1 MSEGIR
7 EREKF
12 VILADESAHWKIAGL
27 TQLRR
32 LELAL
37 GEFAETTGTP
47 IETSV
52 WWKPGSQTD
61 DVASNFTSAR
71 VVTTRLFVYRK
82 GVAEFVAAAQPVRVT
97 HSVVTWDALQSEFEI
112 ACGASNRA
120 RWWLLLRDSTEI
132 APAEREFLRQTS
144 KPQDG
149 FVSRWINRPLTRPL
163 TRLLLKLPITPTA
176 WTLSIFGLP
185 IVCAFFLLRGDYADI
200 LIGTCIYQLYSML
213 DGCDGEI
220 ARAKFLESK
229 RGGLI
234 DDLCDI
240 AGALLFVVSLGF
252 GLSRSQSSGS
262 NAWIYAAEGL
272 LLALLIAG
280 NEWALR
286 RSQPE
291 PEPEVDAERLVQA
304 AYPRHRSLIQSAGL
318 SRLSERVV
326 WFALQ
331 LTKRDVGILFFVLLA
346 LAGWPKWILHPWL
359 LVAVATFS
367 LNLISQRRTRT

>member
-1 MSEGIR
+1 MSEDAR

-12 VILADESAHWKIAGL
+12 VILADESADWKIAGL

-37 GEFAETTGTP
+37 GEFAKTTGAP

-52 WWKPGSQTD
+52 WWKSGPRSG

-71 VVTTRLFVYRK
+71 VVTTRLFVCRN
-82 GVAEFVAAAQPVRVT
+82 GVAEFVAAAQPLRVMD
-97 HSVVTWDALQSEFEI
+97 SAVTWEALQSAFEI
-112 ACGASNRA
+112 AYAASSPRLW
-120 RWWLLLRDSTEI
+120 RLLRDSTEI
-132 APAEREFLRQTS
+132 AAAEREFLRQIS

-149 FVSRWINRPLTRPL
+149 FVSKWINRPLTRPL

-176 WTLSIFGLP
+176 WTLSIFALP
-185 IVCAFFLLRGDYADI
+185 IVCAFFLVRGGFTNV
-200 LIGTCIYQLYSML
+200 LIGTGIYQLYSML

-220 ARAKFLESK
+220 ARSKFLESK
-229 RGGLI
+229 RGGLV

-252 GLSRSQSSGS
+252 GLSRTQSSGS

-272 LLALLIAG
+272 LLAILIAG
-280 NEWALR
+280 NEWALH
-286 RSQPE
+286 RSQLE
-291 PEPEVDAERLVQA
+291 LESEVGAESLVQA
-304 AYPRHRSLIQSAGL
+304 AYPRHRSLIQRAGV
-318 SRLSERVV
+318 SRLSKRVV

-346 LAGWPKWILHPWL
+346 FAGWPEWILHPWL
-359 LVAVATFS
+359 LVAIATFV
-367 LNLISQRRTRT
+367 LNVISQRRTRA